1 MSVLGTLCTRQCLRL
16 GNGLQIQ
23 QLRSVPAKWLTTTSC
38 LKAVEPLDQNE
49 DYWVK
54 NKRLNRP
61 TSPHL
66 TIYKFQLTS
75 MLSITHRGT
84 GLAMSGLM
92 SGFAITMLALPHGF
106 PHYYQLMTSCSGGL
120 TGIFAIKFLLA
131 WHSSSISLMEFVI
144 WHGIWGKVSKLR
156 NCTLQATPFLVFH
169 CSLVWPLQR
178 CKNYL

>member
-131 WHSSSISLMEFVI
+131 WPFIFHFANGIRHLAWDMGKGFEIKELYTSGYTVLGISLLLGLAAAAM
-144 WHGIWGKVSKLR
+144 
-156 NCTLQATPFLVFH
+156 
-169 CSLVWPLQR
+169 
-178 CKNYL
+178 